1 MSFSNPYA
9 LIAPIAMAF
18 LGLAL
23 VSAWNFDRHQ
33 RPLLHMGLG
42 IVVTSLSLGAQSVMP
57 VEAIARY
64 AVLTSLLYL
73 CGAWLIGRGMA
84 YKFNTRYYTSVVAV
98 ICVLALPGIYYY
110 SHIED
115 DLGMRASI
123 LGAGLCLLHILPAVH
138 VFKRR
143 QYLDKLDVV
152 LYWSYLFF
160 CVYTF
165 LRPVTLLLLSYF
177 QDAALVRSIFWFS
190 TMLGSILFCMTFTC
204 LLLASSIRSIFR
216 KLHRER
222 DLDLLTNLLN
232 RRAFEEV
239 AMQAV
244 KRRDATPSVHM
255 MCDIDFLKKINDTW
269 GHLYGD
275 EVLRDVAECLR
286 QSTRRHDLVARYGG
300 EEFVLLLPQADI
312 TSAHHVAQ
320 RIQSRLTQACHRLPN
335 QADLTLS
342 IGLTEVQ
349 ADDTLSSAIQRA
361 DLALYQAKHAGRNC
375 ALAA

>member
-239 AMQAV
+239 AMQA
-244 KRRDATPSVHM
+244 M
-255 MCDIDFLKKINDTW
+255 
-269 GHLYGD
+269 
-275 EVLRDVAECLR
+275 
-286 QSTRRHDLVARYGG
+286 
-300 EEFVLLLPQADI
+300 
-312 TSAHHVAQ
+312 
-320 RIQSRLTQACHRLPN
+320 
-335 QADLTLS
+335 
-342 IGLTEVQ
+342 
-349 ADDTLSSAIQRA
+349 
-361 DLALYQAKHAGRNC
+361 
-375 ALAA
+375 